1 MSAERILDVMRRA
14 NDDLERKMTAE
25 LDKALGAQSAVQR
38 ELAELRTKNAELQRD
53 LEQATQ
59 LARAMVTRYGM
70 SNSTGLVAYEYDRQ
84 AEATKAKIEGEVRKL
99 VMEAYDR
106 AKALLTKHEK
116 ELHKLAE
123 ELLNKET
130 LSGKQINELLG
141 KKTNGNAAV

>member
-1 MSAERILDVMRRA
+1 MAEEMIFGEKEV
-14 NDDLERKMTAE
+14 TT
-25 LDKALGAQSAVQR
+25 GASS
-38 ELAELRTKNAELQRD
+38 D